1 MTATLGGWLLI
12 LLLLAYLLHILW
24 RQIAARSPVAI
35 ASFIAAYFVLA
46 AFFRLSEPYTP
57 LRPVWL
63 PFVYSYSWLA
73 IAAALWLPASACPT
87 RRGLLLPAESPRI
100 ASPAGFTTVLY
111 PWQPAHRACTGMAPN
126 GRLRDAATTDGRAQL
141 SAIPGVSVFP
151 AAEQGWHIE
160 LALVAHRDNRRTDSQ
175 HVAGGLD
182 CAHPAGLDL
191 IALK

>member
-73 IAAALWLPASACPT
+73 IAAALWLPASACSTTKLARTCDAGKAGERAASARISATSEAARSGSRCRCAIMARPYFAASICT
-87 RRGLLLPAESPRI
+87 RVPCI
-100 ASPAGFTTVLY
+100 ACSEKNTAASR
-111 PWQPAHRACTGMAPN
+111 QP
-126 GRLRDAATTDGRAQL
+126 
-141 SAIPGVSVFP
+141 
-151 AAEQGWHIE
+151 
-160 LALVAHRDNRRTDSQ
+160 
-175 HVAGGLD
+175 
-182 CAHPAGLDL
+182 
-191 IALK
+191 